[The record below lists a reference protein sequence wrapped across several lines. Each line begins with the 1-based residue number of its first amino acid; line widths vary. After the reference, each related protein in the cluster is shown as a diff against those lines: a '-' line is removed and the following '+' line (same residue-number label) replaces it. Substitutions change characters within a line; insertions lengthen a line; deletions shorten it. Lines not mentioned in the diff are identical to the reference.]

1 MKSKQIQLNIP
12 EMQKMKLFIA
22 TPMYGGMCHGL
33 YTKSLMDTTAVLMNH
48 GIQSQ
53 IYYLFNE
60 SLITRARNYCVANF
74 LKSDA
79 THLMFIDSDIAWKAM
94 DLMFMMHWLN
104 VKNIYINLG
113 VINLQRV

>member
-60 SLITRARNYCVANF
+60 SLITRARNYCCDEF
-74 LKSDA
+74 LRSDC
-79 THLMFIDSDIAWKAM
+79 THMIFIEGPVPGTVI
-94 DLMFMMHWLN
+94 
-104 VKNIYINLG
+104 LG
-113 VINLQRV
+113 LYRL